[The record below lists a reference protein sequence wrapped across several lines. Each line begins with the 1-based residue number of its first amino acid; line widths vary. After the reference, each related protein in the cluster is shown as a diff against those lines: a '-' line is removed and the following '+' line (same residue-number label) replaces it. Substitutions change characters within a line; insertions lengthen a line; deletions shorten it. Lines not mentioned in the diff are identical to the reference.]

1 MSFQVT
7 LLSIWEV
14 LDGMQEYCLGDRVMG
29 PLMHIQ
35 EEDGNEGTI
44 LRSIA
49 LCIDKRWCNREA
61 PYTINGPHLMYTRPT
76 VTRCT

>member
-14 LDGMQEYCLGDRVMG
+14 LKELQEYCLGERIVG
-29 PLMHIQ
+29 LLLHIH
-35 EEDGNEGTI
+35 EEDDNEGTI

-49 LCIDKRWCNREA
+49 LRIDKRWCNRVV
-61 PYTINGPHLMYTRPT
+61 PYTM
-76 VTRCT
+76 